1 MQDAHG
7 LHRFVGLQGGGIQ
20 DHYLRLIII
29 ASSPEQTRIP
39 FDKDIASICQVQLKL
54 IEWPW
59 RTLFKAIHIFYLFIF
74 PW

>member
-1 MQDAHG
+1 MC
-7 LHRFVGLQGGGIQ
+7 VGGGGGGGGDSISLPPF
-20 DHYLRLIII
+20 DNYIII
-29 ASSPEQTRIP
+29 ASSLEQTRIP

-54 IEWPW
+54 IEWLW

>member
-1 MQDAHG
+1 MGYIDS
-7 LHRFVGLQGGGIQ
+7 LVYRGGIQ

-29 ASSPEQTRIP
+29 ASSLEQTRIP
-39 FDKDIASICQVQLKL
+39 FDNDIASICQVQLKL
-54 IEWPW
+54 IEWLW